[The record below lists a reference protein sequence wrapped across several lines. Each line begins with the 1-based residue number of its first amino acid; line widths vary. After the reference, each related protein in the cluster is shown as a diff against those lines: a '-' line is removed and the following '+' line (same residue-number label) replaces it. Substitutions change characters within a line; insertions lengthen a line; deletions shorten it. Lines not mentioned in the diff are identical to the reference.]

1 MSTERSK
8 EVVMWRM
15 EESLNQAQ
23 EAGIDEVVSPKVH
36 SQEEGVSAEGRQGL
50 KEMLGSFRTAFP
62 DARLEVEHILAEGDK
77 VMTWSNLMGRHIGPL
92 EAVPAIG
99 KKVQVSRM

>member
-1 MSTERSK
+1 MSTERNK
-8 EVVMWRM
+8 EVGMRLV
-15 EESLNQAQ
+15 EEGFNHSQ
-23 EAGIDEVVSPKVH
+23 EAGIEEVVSPKVH

-50 KEMLGSFRTAFP
+50 KEMLGSFRMALP

-99 KKVQVSRM
+99 KKGQVSRM